1 MLEPHPPGM
10 GAAPL
15 NPVETG
21 SVFGPALSLP
31 RRENFREEM
40 GNGLR
45 VWVTQNEDHNHE
57 SNRKHSVTSHDGKSL
72 KNQNEKRMKK
82 KSSSQSTFFNAR
94 ILIRLFIILAGIF
107 LALIG
112 LGGFTKMFAQPKL
125 TLPTTDG
132 GSALDGFDPNANGP
146 VYVVVVQPNG
156 KILIGG
162 GFTTLTPNGGPPVTR
177 NHIAR
182 LNPDGTLDNDF
193 NPNANDFVNA
203 IAVQA
208 DGKILAGGAFNGE
221 NSIGGQTRNRIA
233 RLDPTTGLAD
243 SFDPNADNEVSSIA
257 VQADGKIL
265 IGGCFTALSPNGG
278 PPVTRNHIA
287 RLNPDG
293 TLDAAFD
300 PNANFPVRTIAVQ
313 ADGKI
318 LVGGVF
324 TNIGGQLRQC
334 IARLYST
341 TGLPDPWDPNAGHPL
356 DFPTVQAI
364 AVQADGK
371 ILAGGHFT
379 LIGGQPRNRIAR
391 LDATTGSAESWDPN
405 ANGDVYS
412 IAVQADGKI
421 LAGGDFDSI
430 GGQPRNNIARLDA
443 TTGPADSFDPNANDV
458 VRSIAVQADGK
469 ILAGGLFTTL
479 SPNGGVAVT
488 RNRIARL
495 ETDGRL
501 DQTLNLNTVGD
512 YVTATAVQA
521 DGKILIGG
529 SFNTV
534 LGVTRNNIAR
544 LNTDGTLD
552 IAFNPN
558 ADFAVHSIAVQADGK
573 ILAGGFF
580 FSIGG
585 QPRNHIARLDP
596 ITGLADSFNPNASS
610 TVFALAVQSKGNILA
625 AGDFTSIGGQT
636 RNRIARLDPTTG
648 LADPLFNPNAN
659 DRIYSI
665 TVQTDG
671 KVLASGLFTTLS
683 PNGGPPV
690 TRNHIARLNPDGTL
704 DNAFDPN
711 ANGNVHSFAVQ
722 ADGRIVA
729 GGLFTSIGGQT
740 RNNIARLDPTTGL
753 ADSCNPNANERIYS
767 ITVQADGKI
776 LVSGVFTSIG
786 GQTRNHIARLDA
798 TCMADPFF
806 DPNANGNVQSIAVQ
820 ADGKILAG
828 GEFNNIGGQ
837 TRNRFARLTND
848 TAALQNL
855 AVTQTTITWTLGGSS
870 LQFTRVIFEYSP
882 DHVTYTSLGNGAA
895 TGTNWILTGLNLPTG
910 QNIYIRARGYYRCG
924 FSNGSESTV
933 ESVRNA
939 FLSRSVTPRP
949 TPSPMPR
956 PTPAPRP

>member
-1 MLEPHPPGM
+1 
-10 GAAPL
+10 
-15 NPVETG
+15 
-21 SVFGPALSLP
+21 
-31 RRENFREEM
+31 M

-45 VWVTQNEDHNHE
+45 VWVTQNEDHNHD
-57 SNRKHSVTSHDGKSL
+57 SDRKHISDFSRREVI
-72 KNQNEKRMKK
+72 EKPKQEMKK
-82 KSSSQSTFFNAR
+82 KSFSQSPFFNVR
-94 ILIRLFIILAGIF
+94 VLIRLFIILAGIF
-107 LALIG
+107 LALLG
-112 LGGFTKMFAQPKL
+112 LGRLSNALAQPKISARDSAGL
-125 TLPTTDG
+125 FSVPTFSAQSGYDVSRFTLPTTDG

-146 VYVVVVQPNG
+146 VYVVVVQPDG

-162 GFTTLTPNGGPPVTR
+162 GFTTLSPNGGPTVTR

-193 NPNANDFVNA
+193 NPNANDLVRS

-221 NSIGGQTRNRIA
+221 NSIGGQMRNRIARLDPVSGLADSFDPNATGFENNTVVASIVVQADDKILVGGFFLSIGGQPRNSIA

-243 SFDPNADNEVSSIA
+243 SFDPHPGDP
-257 VQADGKIL
+257 
-265 IGGCFTALSPNGG
+265 LSFP
-278 PPVTRNHIA
+278 
-287 RLNPDG
+287 
-293 TLDAAFD
+293 AFR
-300 PNANFPVRTIAVQ
+300 AIAVQ

-318 LVGGVF
+318 LVSGVF
-324 TNIGGQLRQC
+324 N
-334 IARLYST
+334 
-341 TGLPDPWDPNAGHPL
+341 
-356 DFPTVQAI
+356 V
-364 AVQADGK
+364 
-371 ILAGGHFT
+371 
-379 LIGGQPRNRIAR
+379 IGGQPRNGMAR
-391 LDATTGSAESWDPN
+391 LDPTTGLADLFDPN
-405 ANGDVYS
+405 PNDLVRS

-421 LAGGDFDSI
+421 LAGGLFTSI
-430 GGQPRNNIARLDA
+430 GGQPRNHIARLDA
-443 TTGPADSFDPNANDV
+443 TTGLADSFDPNANDV

-469 ILAGGLFTTL
+469 ILAGGDFTML
-479 SPNGGVAVT
+479 SPNGGATVT

-501 DQTLNLNTVGD
+501 DQTLNLSTVGS

-521 DGKILIGG
+521 DGKILVGG
-529 SFNTV
+529 EFSTV

-558 ADFAVHSIAVQADGK
+558 ADFAVHSIALQADGK

-580 FSIGG
+580 FTIGG
-585 QPRNHIARLDP
+585 QTRNHIARLDP
-596 ITGLADSFNPNASS
+596 ITGLADLFDPNANS
-610 TVFALAVQSKGNILA
+610 TVYALAVQSDGKILA

-636 RNRIARLDPTTG
+636 RNHIARLNPDGT
-648 LADPLFNPNAN
+648 LDNAFNPNAN

-671 KVLASGLFTTLS
+671 KILASGLFTTLS

-722 ADGRIVA
+722 TDGKIVA
-729 GGLFTSIGGQT
+729 GGMFSSVGGQT
-740 RNNIARLDPTTGL
+740 RSL
-753 ADSCNPNANERIYS
+753 
-767 ITVQADGKI
+767 
-776 LVSGVFTSIG
+776 
-786 GQTRNHIARLDA
+786 
-798 TCMADPFF
+798 
-806 DPNANGNVQSIAVQ
+806 
-820 ADGKILAG
+820 
-828 GEFNNIGGQ
+828 
-837 TRNRFARLTND
+837 FARLTND

-870 LQFTRVIFEYSP
+870 VQFTRVPLEYSA
-882 DHVTYTSLGNGAA
+882 DNVTYTSLGNGTA
-895 TGTNWILTGLNLPTG
+895 TGNNWILTGLNLPTG

-924 FSNGSESTV
+924 FSNGSESTM

-939 FLSRSVTPRP
+939 FLSGGPSP
-949 TPSPMPR
+949 TPSATPTATPSATARPSPMARSR